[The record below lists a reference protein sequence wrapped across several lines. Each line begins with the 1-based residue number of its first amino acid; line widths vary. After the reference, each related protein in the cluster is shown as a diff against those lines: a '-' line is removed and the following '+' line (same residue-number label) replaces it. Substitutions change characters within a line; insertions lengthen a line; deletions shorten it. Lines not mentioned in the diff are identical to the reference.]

1 MCAKGAASAAPA
13 MLSRRNR
20 VRKCLLSLAILL
32 LGLPGRG
39 WSETTRTLRVELKN
53 PSAAF
58 AVENLAGRMRIT
70 AGSGD
75 AVVAVATLH
84 AESDD
89 WAAAVRFEEVSGE
102 HGVPTLRVRYPLD
115 RETHYRYPG
124 SKERFSGHSE
134 TRYEGRRVRVSGN
147 SGILLYADVD
157 VQVPRRGVEAKFRNA
172 FGPMEAAGL
181 EGTLAFDTGS
191 GRLDLEDLRGDILA
205 DTGSGDVKAALLEG
219 SFRCDTGSGECDITG
234 FRGDRLSLD
243 SGSGDVRVKD
253 VHAKR
258 LAADTGSGT
267 VKVAAA
273 EVEELTLDTG
283 SGDVEVEAAGATLAR
298 VKADTGSGTVK
309 LRLGPEATFEAR
321 ASLGSGDIVNRYPD
335 AQPILRKR
343 EVVGYRRGDAR
354 IRIDVDTGSGDL
366 VLEPGPPR

>member
-1 MCAKGAASAAPA
+1 
-13 MLSRRNR
+13 
-20 VRKCLLSLAILL
+20 VRKWLAFLPILL
-32 LGLPGRG
+32 LALPGRG
-39 WSETTRTLRVELKN
+39 LAETTRTLRAELKD

-70 AGSGD
+70 AGSGE
-75 AVVAVATLH
+75 AVVAVATVH
-84 AESDD
+84 AKSED
-89 WAAAVRFEEVSGE
+89 WAAAMRFEEVSGE
-102 HGVPTLRVRYPLD
+102 RGVPTLRVRYPLA
-115 RETHYRYPG
+115 RETHYRYPASRDG
-124 SKERFSGHSE
+124 FSGHSE
-134 TRYEGRRVRVSGN
+134 PRYDGRHVEVSAS
-147 SGILLYADVD
+147 SGVLLYADVE
-157 VQVPRRGVEAKFRNA
+157 VQVPHRKLKAKFRNA
-172 FGPMEAAGL
+172 VGPMEAAGL

-191 GRLDLEDLRGDILA
+191 GRLDLGNLSGDVLA
-205 DTGSGDVKAALLEG
+205 DTGSGDVKASGLEG
-219 SFRCDTGSGECDITG
+219 SFRCDTGSGACDVDG
-234 FRGDRLSLD
+234 FRGERLSLD
-243 SGSGDVRVKD
+243 SGSGDVRARE

-273 EVEELTLDTG
+273 EIEELTLDTG
-283 SGDVEVEAAGATLAR
+283 SGDVEVEAAGAALSR
-298 VKADTGSGTVK
+298 VKADTGSGSVK